1 VRAFYGYYGSPKML
15 EPDYCQ
21 VRLLEIRVGRRLWD
35 SKSYGENFYVTVIK
49 PLRRLQRRGVIQT
62 LQETTAGD
70 NKTPV
75 GVEIAGRIDLTKAG
89 KH

>member
-1 VRAFYGYYGSPKML
+1 MRAFYGYYGSPKML

-49 PLRRLQRRGVIQT
+49 PLRRLQRRGVVER
-62 LQETTAGD
+62 LQEITASD
-70 NKTPV
+70 DRTP
-75 GVEIAGRIDLTKAG
+75 IAVDIIGQVDFTKAS
-89 KH
+89 KQ